1 MNKRH
6 YEHTLPN
13 IRGSLSNTYG
23 DLPDWIPEPHKGH
36 IRSWIYPP
44 KRMTAYVRPHG
55 KML

>member
-1 MNKRH
+1 MESFVMAYFR
-6 YEHTLPN
+6 
-13 IRGSLSNTYG
+13 RGG